1 MTTES
6 NPLDRTGTPTLRL
19 NLGGTILA
27 VDVPRKPF
35 IMGDCV
41 TVSKKIY
48 DKLIRNKQFLLLRM
62 LETPTNKYQMTQS
75 IVYFKD
81 KLPSGSK
88 CNSHVIVLYNGNI
101 IDGLMMGLAQQN
113 SEDPSSWCN
122 ININTYIERLV
133 NEHIDLSTLSGKE
146 IDFEFQDHPL
156 DSIDSH
162 WDTHR
167 VNTILTYNIDT
178 KKLLIST

>member
-6 NPLDRTGTPTLRL
+6 NPLDRTGTTTLRL

-48 DKLIRNKQFLLLRM
+48 DKLLGNKQFLLLRM

-101 IDGLMMGLAQQN
+101 IDVIKFEIPN
-113 SEDPSSWCN
+113 N
-122 ININTYIERLV
+122 INCYE
-133 NEHIDLSTLSGKE
+133 LSKLKREYSLKLSK
-146 IDFEFQDHPL
+146 I
-156 DSIDSH
+156 
-162 WDTHR
+162 
-167 VNTILTYNIDT
+167 ILTNISKT
-178 KKLLIST
+178 KKLPNINKSLIWGDIVMTRKK